1 MLPDMSDRVNSAIA
15 ILDRLVS
22 FPSLPGK
29 SNLQLI
35 GYVREYLAGH
45 RIESFLSQ
53 DDTGMRANL
62 HALIGPRIE
71 GGVALN
77 GHTDVVPADGQ
88 SWSSDPFRLTRRDDR
103 LYGRGAV
110 DMKGFLAC
118 MLAAAP
124 MFRTRSLARPVHLTF
139 CYDEEIGGLGAPVL
153 IADMAARG
161 PLPAIAIVGE
171 PTAMQIVAGHK
182 GGCEMRTEIT
192 GLEGHASD
200 PRKGANA
207 IFAAARFIARL
218 EEMSTKLAEQ
228 KRSGSPFDPPYST
241 ISVGTIH
248 GGAARNI
255 IAGQCAFDWELRPMP
270 GEDADAILAEIAR
283 FSLGELVTQ
292 MRAVAPTAA
301 INIIEEARV
310 PALDPTEAAVAVALI
325 RNTTGLAE
333 ARCVSF
339 GTDAGYFCRA
349 GISAAV
355 FGPGRIER
363 AHKPDEFITVDELAA
378 CLSYF
383 EQLAEHLEA

>member
-1 MLPDMSDRVNSAIA
+1 MLSDMSDRVNSAIA
-15 ILDRLVS
+15 ILDRLIS

-29 SNLQLI
+29 PNLDLI
-35 GYVREYLAGH
+35 GYVRDYLAGH
-45 RIESFLSQ
+45 GIECFVSH
-53 DDTGMRANL
+53 DATGTRANL
-62 HALIGPRIE
+62 HAVIGPPIE

-88 SWSSDPFRLTRRDDR
+88 AWSSDPFRLTRRDDR

-124 MFRTRSLARPVHLTF
+124 MFRARNLARPVHLTF

-153 IADMAARG
+153 VADMAARG
-161 PLPAIAIVGE
+161 PLPAVAIVGE

-200 PRKGANA
+200 PRKGVNA
-207 IFAAARFIARL
+207 IFAAARFVAKL
-218 EEMSTKLAEQ
+218 EEMGKKLAGQ
-228 KRSGSPFDPPYST
+228 KRDGSPFDPPFST
-241 ISVGTIH
+241 ISVGTIR

-255 IAGQCAFDWELRPMP
+255 IAGQCALEWELRPMP
-270 GEDADAILAEIAR
+270 GDDAEAILAEIEQFAR
-283 FSLGELVTQ
+283 GELLAE
-292 MRAVAPTAA
+292 MRTVAPAAA

-325 RNTTGLAE
+325 RKMTGLAE
-333 ARCVSF
+333 TRCVSF

-349 GISAAV
+349 GISTAV
-355 FGPGRIER
+355 FGPGGIER
-363 AHKPDEFITVDELAA
+363 AHKPDEFIAVDELAA
-378 CLSYF
+378 CLAYL
-383 EQLAEHLEA
+383 ERLADHLAT